1 MHVVVSHGYFLKGT
15 GSNLFVKNI
24 CRELCKMGHRVSLL
38 CQENDIVDIDFIEK
52 AFDVNGSERSCKLF
66 HSKETCYQG
75 KCTLYRPALSGFL
88 PVYVYDQYQGYRV
101 KEFISCSR
109 HELERYIDFNQ
120 SALNWALKGAKP
132 DVVWT
137 NHTIMQPV
145 YVSRSDVAKND
156 SLHVMTVHGSCL
168 NFAVRKSLMLTEYA
182 WESIEYADK
191 ITFVSDYSKNEFLEY
206 FKNSNKINAKSC
218 VIPAGVDLDSFMP
231 LDGKATKSELIKE
244 MLQDIAEKRNQ
255 EKNADIEDNESS
267 WKTDSD
273 IVEKISSIDFERE
286 KIVLYYGKYL
296 WTKGLQ
302 LLIAAVPIVLNKHQ
316 DARFVFVGYG
326 SSRVY
331 FEAMVDA
338 LDSGDRDQYML
349 LLNHAEKFDQ
359 GIDSNAA
366 RYFSALV
373 QRLNDA
379 DFADEYFASARNK
392 IRSAVVFTG
401 FLSHDHLK
409 ALIACADIATA
420 PSIFPEAFGLV
431 AVEALSAGIIP
442 MQTNHSGFSEVIK
455 KYVDEFS
462 DVFDIK
468 KLNPLYLDD
477 NLALNIANN
486 LSIMLTYYSEMSQPD
501 RQLIRKRARKVSEQ
515 NYSWRSIVER
525 YLQLK
530 TTKG

>member
-1 MHVVVSHGYFLKGT
+1 MRSIVAT
-15 GSNLFVKNI
+15 EINI
-24 CRELCKMGHRVSLL
+24 C
-38 CQENDIVDIDFIEK
+38 
-52 AFDVNGSERSCKLF
+52 
-66 HSKETCYQG
+66 Y
-75 KCTLYRPALSGFL
+75 
-88 PVYVYDQYQGYRV
+88 
-101 KEFISCSR
+101 CS
-109 HELERYIDFNQ
+109 IM
-120 SALNWALKGAKP
+120 LK
-132 DVVWT
+132 
-137 NHTIMQPV
+137 
-145 YVSRSDVAKND
+145 
-156 SLHVMTVHGSCL
+156 
-168 NFAVRKSLMLTEYA
+168 
-182 WESIEYADK
+182 
-191 ITFVSDYSKNEFLEY
+191 
-206 FKNSNKINAKSC
+206 
-218 VIPAGVDLDSFMP
+218 
-231 LDGKATKSELIKE
+231 
-244 MLQDIAEKRNQ
+244 
-255 EKNADIEDNESS
+255 
-267 WKTDSD
+267 
-273 IVEKISSIDFERE
+273 
-286 KIVLYYGKYL
+286 
-296 WTKGLQ
+296 
-302 LLIAAVPIVLNKHQ
+302 
-316 DARFVFVGYG
+316 
-326 SSRVY
+326 
-331 FEAMVDA
+331 
-338 LDSGDRDQYML
+338 
-349 LLNHAEKFDQ
+349 
-359 GIDSNAA
+359 NAA

-501 RQLIRKRARKVSEQ
+501 RQLIRKRARKVSDQ
-515 NYSWRSIVER
+515 NYAWRSIVER